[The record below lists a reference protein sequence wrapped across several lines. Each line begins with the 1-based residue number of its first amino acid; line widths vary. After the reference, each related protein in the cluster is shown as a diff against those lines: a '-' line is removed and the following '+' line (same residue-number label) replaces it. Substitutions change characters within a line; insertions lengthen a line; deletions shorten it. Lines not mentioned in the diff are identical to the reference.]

1 MNLSI
6 RVRDSMQG
14 RINQTQKEKDLT
26 ITEKMDGEYATLSE
40 VKKVLSTSFDK
51 KRDSEVRHSWVSSL
65 RTKMDGVGASAQTM
79 CCDIGEETTAVSKLG
94 PNKRTP
100 VKRRRVRPQTTLIG
114 YKKKIKTDLEPG
126 TDFISECTSGHA
138 KKITE
143 SRFIFKSLQ
152 SNPTSSRVMGCA
164 ASSEI
169 PFVEVPEKAI

>member
-65 RTKMDGVGASAQTM
+65 RTKMDGVGASA
-79 CCDIGEETTAVSKLG
+79 
-94 PNKRTP
+94 
-100 VKRRRVRPQTTLIG
+100 
-114 YKKKIKTDLEPG
+114 
-126 TDFISECTSGHA
+126 
-138 KKITE
+138 
-143 SRFIFKSLQ
+143 
-152 SNPTSSRVMGCA
+152 
-164 ASSEI
+164 
-169 PFVEVPEKAI
+169 